1 MSFTTDDGRKLT
13 YRKLGHG
20 PVLVCHPGGPGFSAD
35 YFGDLAALWEQY
47 TLIMLNPRG
56 TGASDRPGDGRAYG
70 IDDYVDDVEQLR
82 RHLEVERMLLL
93 GHSHGGVVAQAYAA
107 RHPARV
113 RRLVLASTLA
123 RFGSDQEAAMRQG
136 MDKRS
141 GQPWAADAA
150 AALEEEQAG
159 HFTSD
164 QELSE
169 LVFRELPLYFAH
181 YGAVEAGYVD
191 SLRTEIVNADALKLF
206 NNEIFTTFDLRNDL
220 PEIKCPTLVITGDE
234 DFICGPLCAEE
245 ICAAV
250 KGAQMVIVGDS
261 GHMTFIEQPQA
272 FHDEVDDFL
281 SA

>member
-1 MSFTTDDGRKLT
+1 
-13 YRKLGHG
+13 
-20 PVLVCHPGGPGFSAD
+20 
-35 YFGDLAALWEQY
+35 
-47 TLIMLNPRG
+47 
-56 TGASDRPGDGRAYG
+56 
-70 IDDYVDDVEQLR
+70 
-82 RHLEVERMLLL
+82 MLLL
-93 GHSHGGVVAQAYAA
+93 GHSHGGVVAQAYAVQ
-107 RHPARV
+107 HPARV

-123 RFGSDQEAAMRQG
+123 RFGPEQEAAMRQG

-141 GQPWAADAA
+141 GQPWATDAA

-169 LVFRELPLYFAH
+169 LVFRELPYYFAH

-191 SLRTEIVNADALKLF
+191 TLRTEVVNADALKLF

-220 PEIKCPTLVITGDE
+220 PAITCPTLVITGDE
-234 DFICGPLCAEE
+234 DFICGPVCAEE

-250 KGAQMVIVGDS
+250 EGARMVIVGDA